1 MSEPTDPEFPQRPAR
16 VRKVIKP
23 KPVTR
28 AYLKL
33 VSAAYLAQ
41 RAASRSMLQ
50 QVLKR
55 RSLRRSQV
63 KVLDVETLA
72 LIAAMLDELT
82 TLGLLDDNRYAVG
95 RIATLQRKGLPAR
108 RIAMGLQQK
117 GVGREAIA
125 MAMAEPID
133 ELVQARRFAERKR
146 LGPWRSGLSRA
157 DAASRD
163 EKDLRALMR
172 AGFNFRVA
180 KAALTDKGDGDGDV

>member
-1 MSEPTDPEFPQRPAR
+1 MSDPADVDFPRRPSRA
-16 VRKVIKP
+16 KKIIKP
-23 KPVTR
+23 KPVTS

-55 RSLRRSQV
+55 RSLRRMQV
-63 KVLDVETLA
+63 KTLDEAALA

-82 TLGLLDDNRYAVG
+82 TLGLLDDNRYASG
-95 RIATLQRKGLPAR
+95 RAATLQRKGLPAR
-108 RIAMGLQQK
+108 RIAMGLRQK
-117 GVGREAIA
+117 GVDRETIA
-125 MAMAEPID
+125 TAMAEPID

-157 DAASRD
+157 DAATRD

-172 AGFNFRVA
+172 AGFNYRVA
-180 KAALTDKGDGDGDV
+180 KAALAAGEE

>member
-1 MSEPTDPEFPQRPAR
+1 MSEPTDPKFNPRPSR

-108 RIAMGLQQK
+108 RIAMGR
-117 GVGREAIA
+117 G
-125 MAMAEPID
+125 
-133 ELVQARRFAERKR
+133 
-146 LGPWRSGLSRA
+146 
-157 DAASRD
+157 
-163 EKDLRALMR
+163 
-172 AGFNFRVA
+172 NFPRN
-180 KAALTDKGDGDGDV
+180 

>member
-1 MSEPTDPEFPQRPAR
+1 MSEPTDAGFPRRPAR

-23 KPVTR
+23 KPVTP

-33 VSAAYLAQ
+33 AGAAYLSQ

-55 RSLRRSQV
+55 RSLRRMQV
-63 KVLDVETLA
+63 KALDEATLA

-82 TLGLLDDNRYAVG
+82 TLGLLDDNRYASG
-95 RIATLQRKGLPAR
+95 RVATLQRKGLPTR

-125 MAMAEPID
+125 TAMAEPID
-133 ELVQARRFAERKR
+133 ELAQARRFAERKR

-157 DAASRD
+157 DANTRD
-163 EKDLRALMR
+163 EKDLRTLMR
-172 AGFNFRVA
+172 AGFNYPVA
-180 KAALTDKGDGDGDV
+180 KAALAGDDL